1 MKSFAIT
8 PDLVFG
14 AEELERTETGLQP
27 HRLPPKARQQ
37 NEDAGFSMAERQPSG
52 VRLKFRTSASVI
64 ELDVLPTKRVY
75 TGMPARP
82 DGVYDLRIDGELV
95 QQRSALGGRIMRIA
109 MAPPSMVLEP
119 GEVQVL
125 RFESLPGRDKLVEIW
140 LPHDEMTE
148 LVALR
153 ADADLAPVPTRKIW
167 LHHGSS
173 ISQGSSA
180 TSPTSI
186 WPVVAATLGEIDL
199 INMGFGGNALLD
211 PFTARAMR
219 DTRADFI
226 SVKMGINLVNLDLMR
241 MRAFGPALHGFLDT
255 IREGHPETP
264 LLVVSPIYCPIHETT
279 PGPGQFDFAALAEGR
294 LLFRAEGD
302 ADEVSKGKL
311 TLVSIR
317 QKMQAI
323 VAQRAVSDPNIHY
336 LDGLEL
342 YGAADNAHLPL
353 PDELH
358 PDSATHELIGRRFAE
373 RVFSGVFSGNVTA

>member
-1 MKSFAIT
+1 MKTFAIT
-8 PDLVFG
+8 EALIFG
-14 AEELERTETGLQP
+14 AQELERTETSLQP
-27 HRLPPKARQQ
+27 HRLPASARQQ

-52 VRLKFRTSASVI
+52 ISLKFRTAASLI

-82 DGVYDLRIDGELV
+82 DGVFDLRIDGNLV
-95 QQRSALGGRIMRIA
+95 QQKRALGGRIMRIG

-125 RFESLPGRDKLVEIW
+125 RFENLPVRDKLVEIW

-153 ADADLAPVPTRKIW
+153 ADADLTPVPVQKIW

-173 ISQGSSA
+173 ISQGSNA
-180 TSPTSI
+180 TSPTGI
-186 WPVVAATLGEIDL
+186 WPAVAATLGDVDL

-219 DTRADFI
+219 DTPADII
-226 SVKMGINLVNLDLMR
+226 SVKMGINLVNADLMR
-241 MRAFGPALHGFLDT
+241 MRAFAPALHGFLDT

-264 LLVVSPIYCPIHETT
+264 LIIVSPIYCPIHETV
-279 PGPGQFDFAALAEGR
+279 PGPCQFDFAALAEGR
-294 LLFRAEGD
+294 LLFRAEGNAED
-302 ADEVSKGKL
+302 VAKGKL
-311 TLVSIR
+311 TLVTIR
-317 QKMQAI
+317 EKMAAI
-323 VAQRAVSDPNIHY
+323 IRQRAVDDPNLHY
-336 LDGLEL
+336 FDGLAL
-342 YGAADNAHLPL
+342 YGPEDNAQMPL

-358 PDSATHELIGRRFAE
+358 PDAEVHALIGKRFADLVLS
-373 RVFSGVFSGNVTA
+373 RF

>member
-1 MKSFAIT
+1 MKNFAIT
-8 PDLVFG
+8 ADLVFG
-14 AEELERTETGLQP
+14 AQELERTETGLQP
-27 HRLPPKARQQ
+27 HRLPAKARQQ

-52 VRLKFRTSASVI
+52 VRLKFRTAASVV

-82 DGVYDLRIDGELV
+82 DGVYDLRIDGELTR
-95 QQRSALGGRIMRIA
+95 QRSALGGRVMRIG

-125 RFESLPGRDKLVEIW
+125 RFENLPGRDKLVEIW

-153 ADADLAPVPTRKIW
+153 ADADLAAVPARKTW

-173 ISQGSSA
+173 ISQGSNA
-180 TSPTSI
+180 TSPTGI
-186 WPVVAATLGEIDL
+186 WPVVAATLGEVDL

-219 DTRADFI
+219 DTEADLI

-264 LLVVSPIYCPIHETT
+264 LVVMSPVYCPIHETT
-279 PGPGQFDFAALAEGR
+279 PGPGQFDFSALAEGR
-294 LLFRAEGD
+294 LLFRAEGN
-302 ADEVSKGKL
+302 AEEVAKGKL
-311 TLVSIR
+311 TLVTIR
-317 QKMQAI
+317 QKMRDI
-323 VAQRAVSDPNIHY
+323 VAQRSASDPSIHY

-342 YGAADNAHLPL
+342 YGADDNVRLPL

-358 PDSATHELIGRRFAE
+358 PDGAAHELMGRRFAE
-373 RVFSGVFSGNVTA
+373 KVFSGVLAGNGDA

>member
-1 MKSFAIT
+1 MKNFPIT
-8 PDLVFG
+8 DDLVFG
-14 AEELERTETGLQP
+14 AQELERTETGLQP
-27 HRLPPKARQQ
+27 HRLPAKARQQ

-52 VRLKFRTSASVI
+52 VRLKFRTAASVI

-82 DGVYDLRIDGELV
+82 DGVFDLRVDGELIL
-95 QQRSALGGRIMRIA
+95 QRTALGGRVMRIG

-119 GEVQVL
+119 GETQVL
-125 RFESLPGRDKLVEIW
+125 RFENLPGRDKLVEIW
-140 LPHDEMTE
+140 LPHDEMVE

-153 ADADLAPVPTRKIW
+153 ADAELAPVPARRTW

-173 ISQGSSA
+173 ISQGSNA
-180 TSPTSI
+180 TSPTGI
-186 WPVVAATLGEIDL
+186 WPAVAATLGEVDL

-219 DTRADFI
+219 DTRADLI

-255 IREGHPETP
+255 IREGHKETP
-264 LLVVSPIYCPIHETT
+264 LVLVSPIYCPIHETT

-294 LLFRAEGD
+294 MLFRAEGS
-302 ADEVSKGKL
+302 AEEVAKGKL
-311 TLVSIR
+311 TLVTIR

-323 VAQRAVSDPNIHY
+323 VAQRSASDPNIHY

-342 YGAADNAHLPL
+342 YGAEDNQLLPL
-353 PDELH
+353 PDALH
-358 PDSATHELIGRRFAE
+358 PDAAVHDLMGRRFAE
-373 RVFSGVFSGNVTA
+373 KVFAGVFCRKGEA

>member
-1 MKSFAIT
+1 MKTFPIT
-8 PDLVFG
+8 DDLVFG
-14 AEELERTETGLQP
+14 ALELERTETGLQP
-27 HRLPPKARQQ
+27 HRLPESARQQ

-52 VRLKFRTSASVI
+52 VRLKFRTTASAI

-82 DGVYDLRIDGELV
+82 DGVFDLVVDGQLL
-95 QQRSALGGRIMRIA
+95 QQSSAFGGRIMRIG

-125 RFESLPGRDKLVEIW
+125 RFEDLPARDKLVEIW

-153 ADADLAPVPTRKIW
+153 ADADIAPVPARRIW

-173 ISQGSSA
+173 ISQGSNA
-180 TSPTSI
+180 TSPTGI
-186 WPVVAATLGEIDL
+186 WPAVAATLGEVDL

-219 DTRADFI
+219 DTKADLI
-226 SVKMGINLVNLDLMR
+226 SLKMGINLVNLDLMR
-241 MRAFGPALHGFLDT
+241 MRALGPALHGFLDT
-255 IREGHPETP
+255 IREGHKETP

-294 LLFRAEGD
+294 LLFRAEGN
-302 ADEVSKGKL
+302 AEEVAKGKL
-311 TLVSIR
+311 TLTTIR
-317 QKMQAI
+317 RKMAEI
-323 VAQRAVSDPNIHY
+323 VAQRSASDPNIHY

-342 YGAADNAHLPL
+342 YGEADNQLLPL
-353 PDELH
+353 PDALH
-358 PDSATHELIGRRFAE
+358 PDAAVHDLMGRRFAE
-373 RVFSGVFSGNVTA
+373 KVLGGVFSRKDEA

>member
-1 MKSFAIT
+1 MKTFAISA
-8 PDLVFG
+8 DLVFG
-14 AEELERTETGLQP
+14 AQELEQTETGLQP
-27 HRLPPKARQQ
+27 HRLPLAARQR

-52 VRLKFRTSASVI
+52 IRLKFRTVASAI

-75 TGMPARP
+75 TGLPARP
-82 DGVYDLRIDGELV
+82 DGVYDLRVDGALV
-95 QQRSALGGRIMRIA
+95 QQKSAAGGRIMRIG

-125 RFESLPGRDKLVEIW
+125 RFENLPVRDKLVEIW

-153 ADADLAPVPTRKIW
+153 ADADLVPVPAQATW

-173 ISQGSSA
+173 ISQGSNA
-180 TSPTSI
+180 TSPTGI
-186 WPVVAATLGEIDL
+186 WPAVAATLGGVDL

-219 DTRADFI
+219 DTKADLI
-226 SVKMGINLVNLDLMR
+226 SIKMGINLVNLDLLR

-264 LLVVSPIYCPIHETT
+264 LLVVSPIYCPIHEVT

-294 LLFRAEGD
+294 LLFRAEGS
-302 ADEVSKGKL
+302 AEEVAKGKL
-311 TLVSIR
+311 TLVTIR
-317 QKMQAI
+317 QKMQALI
-323 VAQRAVSDPNIHY
+323 EQRALSDPNIHY

-342 YGAADNAHLPL
+342 YGAADNVRLPL

-358 PDSATHELIGRRFAE
+358 PDAATHLLIGQRFAE
-373 RVFSGVFSGNVTA
+373 KVFSGVFSKNRKI